1 MRIIILLCGVMI
13 YLAVMLLLGKS
24 AEKNKQLSNR
34 LLAIEKQGEIET
46 VTEDDMDRTF
56 FDRILRPGVSKVI
69 RFLSAILP
77 VNEKSAKVLSERLR
91 QSGSSKTARE
101 YLATNIVV
109 IAFAAAGMFLL
120 SRVAGMSGKMTLYLI
135 GITIFAV
142 YTIARFRLSGNITK
156 RKNKIENALPD
167 VLDLLS
173 VSVSAG
179 LGFDQALLYVVERCD
194 GPLVDELAIAQK
206 EISLGRA
213 RTEALKRMA
222 ARCDVSPLNIFVSAI
237 IQADTLGIPIANVLS
252 TQADNIRNL
261 HRQKIEERAAKLPVK
276 ILIPLVL
283 LVFPNLFVVILG
295 PAVPRVISAFGGMG

>member
-13 YLAVMLLLGKS
+13 YLAVMLLLGKV
-24 AEKNKQLSNR
+24 AEKNEHLSNR

-46 VTEDDMDRTF
+46 VTDDNMDRTF
-56 FDRILRPGVSKVI
+56 FERILWPGVSKI
-69 RFLSAILP
+69 IGFLSAVLP
-77 VNEKSAKVLSERLR
+77 VNDKSAKALNERLR
-91 QSGSSKTARE
+91 QSGSRKTARE

-109 IAFAAAGMFLL
+109 IGLVTAGVFLL
-120 SRVAGMSGKMTLYLI
+120 SRIAGMGGSATLSLI
-135 GITIFAV
+135 GITVYGV
-142 YTIARFRLSGNITK
+142 YTIDRFRLTGNITK
-156 RKNKIENALPD
+156 RKNTIENELPD

-179 LGFDQALLYVVERCD
+179 LGFDQALLYVVERCE

-276 ILIPLVL
+276 ILIPIVF

-295 PAVPRVISAFGGMG
+295 PAVPRIISALGG